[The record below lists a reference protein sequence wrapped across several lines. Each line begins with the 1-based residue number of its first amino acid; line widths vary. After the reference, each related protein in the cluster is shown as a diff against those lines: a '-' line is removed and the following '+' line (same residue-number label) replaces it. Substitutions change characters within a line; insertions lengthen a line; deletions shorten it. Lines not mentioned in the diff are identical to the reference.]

1 MNTYII
7 IIPDCTHPYARHDF
21 ESDDWRSTNDL
32 SKAWTVDE
40 ATADEAAYNFRET
53 FGIDQGSF
61 TISATLLSEAIEDQ
75 AAYVLNV
82 LTYSQ
87 EAGGI
92 VIKTCD
98 TKATGELIIPATIG
112 GLPVTRIASWAFA
125 GCSGLTRVVI
135 PNSVTS
141 VGFNAFRYCLA
152 TITPPI
158 FTPIENLKL
167 SMRTGIALWN
177 NFYEISSIGDLASKT
192 EKELLRF
199 RGVGKKRL
207 NEIKEKLGFFGL
219 KLASEPPV

>member
-21 ESDDWRSTNDL
+21 KSDDWQSTNDL

-40 ATADEAAYNFRET
+40 TTADEAAYKFRET

-61 TISATLLSEAIEDQ
+61 TISATLLTEAIEDQ

-112 GLPVTRIASWAFA
+112 GLPVKKIKNWAFA

-152 TITPPI
+152 TITPTI

-167 SMRTGIALWN
+167 SNRTMHVLWN
-177 NFYEISSIGDLASKT
+177 CFLGISCIGDLTSKT
-192 EKELLRF
+192 EKELLRS
-199 RGVGKKRL
+199 RNIGKKTL
-207 NEIKEKLGFFGL
+207 NEIKEKLDSFGL
-219 KLASEPPV
+219 KLAAEPPV

>member
-7 IIPDCTHPYARHDF
+7 IIPDCTHPYARFDF
-21 ESDDWRSTNDL
+21 EADDWQSTNDL

-40 ATADEAAYNFRET
+40 TTADEAAYNFRET

-61 TISATLLSEAIEDQ
+61 TITATLLSEAIEDQ
-75 AAYVLNV
+75 SEYVLNL

-112 GLPVTRIASWAFA
+112 GLPVKKIESWAFA
-125 GCSGLTRVVI
+125 GCSGLTRIVI

-141 VGFNAFRYCLA
+141 VGSNAFRHSLA
-152 TITPPI
+152 TITIPSSVTSVGPYA
-158 FTPIENLKL
+158 FEGCAFLK
-167 SMRTGIALWN
+167 S
-177 NFYEISSIGDLASKT
+177 
-192 EKELLRF
+192 
-199 RGVGKKRL
+199 
-207 NEIKEKLGFFGL
+207 
-219 KLASEPPV
+219 